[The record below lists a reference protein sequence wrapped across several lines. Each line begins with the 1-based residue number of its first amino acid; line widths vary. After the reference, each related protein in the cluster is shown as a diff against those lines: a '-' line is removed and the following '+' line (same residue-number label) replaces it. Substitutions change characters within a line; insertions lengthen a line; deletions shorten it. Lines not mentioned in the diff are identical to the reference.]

1 MDVSVTTEEGR
12 VAVTVMTVV
21 GDIDAS
27 SYRDLIAKGREQF
40 AAGARNLLL
49 DLSGVKYV
57 GSAGLVALHS
67 LAVLMRGAEPPD
79 PEAGWRAFRTMGR
92 DVASGPQKAVKLL
105 GPQEAVQRV
114 LDTSG
119 MIEFF
124 EVYRDRAEAVASF

>member
-1 MDVSVTTEEGR
+1 MDVNVATEQGR
-12 VAVTVMTVV
+12 VPVTVMQVM

-40 AAGARNLLL
+40 AAGARHLLL
-49 DLSGVKYV
+49 DMSGVKYV

-67 LAVLMRGAEPPD
+67 LTVLMRGAEPPD

-92 DVASGPQKAVKLL
+92 EVAGGMQTAVKLL
-105 GPQEAVQRV
+105 NPQEAVRRV

-124 EVYRDRAEAVASF
+124 EVYTDRAEAVASF